1 MYKWFCLFSIVMLL
15 NGCSANKE
23 IVKELNQS
31 LAPAKQYSQDA
42 LSVEE
47 IAKLKPQITPPIKI
61 AVTQPGY
68 SGYSRYGYSSN
79 EWSSTELQEIES
91 WQLGL
96 KSSGF
101 ASELVVIP
109 SSLVSSC
116 VRTLKNDCDTQAYRL
131 AAARL
136 HADAVLVIER
146 AEKIDSYLNPLSIL
160 NITIVGMWVVPAHHR
175 DSYSLFQ
182 AYLVDTANGYI
193 YGTARA
199 EGMANSV
206 RPFMYTNDGAVL
218 REASLNGLKAL
229 GKKINEIALQAMV
242 RSSAK

>member
-1 MYKWFCLFSIVMLL
+1 VYKGFCLFSIVMLL

-23 IVKELNQS
+23 IVKELDQS
-31 LAPAKQYSQDA
+31 LAPAKQYSQGA
-42 LSVEE
+42 LSLEE

-61 AVTQPGY
+61 AVTQPGN
-68 SGYSRYGYSSN
+68 SRYGSN
-79 EWSSTELQEIES
+79 EWNLTELQEIDS
-91 WQLGL
+91 WQAGL

-109 SSLVSSC
+109 SSLGSSC
-116 VRTLKNDCDTQAYRL
+116 VRTLKNDCDTQTYRL

-160 NITIVGMWVVPAHHR
+160 NITIVGMWIVPAHHR

-218 REASLNGLKAL
+218 RDASLNGLKAL
-229 GKKINEIALQAMV
+229 GKQINEVALQAMV